1 MGVEA
6 AFAAEGYPT
15 TLVPATT
22 DAAITACFSNH
33 VLRVVAFPA
42 DHASAT
48 RLSLVHDNRMNP
60 ISDIFILL
68 ASVIGVQNV
77 DNVNHHSDE
86 VG

>member
-1 MGVEA
+1 
-6 AFAAEGYPT
+6 
-15 TLVPATT
+15 
-22 DAAITACFSNH
+22 
-33 VLRVVAFPA
+33 
-42 DHASAT
+42 
-48 RLSLVHDNRMNP
+48 VHDNRMNP